1 MVAAGTCAPA
11 AGTATATVCPT
22 AMTAAP
28 TTPTAADQASPSLAS
43 IAPHKAGGRHAPCL
57 QSTLQESRWLNY
69 LKLQKESGFQKMK
82 AHQNEIRMKK
92 LEARKNAKNLEKEQ
106 RKIRY
111 E

>member
-1 MVAAGTCAPA
+1 MKLFEAAEG
-11 AGTATATVCPT
+11 VRL
-22 AMTAAP
+22 
-28 TTPTAADQASPSLAS
+28 S
-43 IAPHKAGGRHAPCL
+43 
-57 QSTLQESRWLNY
+57 
-69 LKLQKESGFQKMK
+69 K